1 MLAKIYSLAWLIV
14 AGLVTNICHSD
25 EVTGIHSHNDD
36 VICSGCAR
44 PVPASVI
51 ELVKAANRSLKLGQ
65 LLCQCRS
72 PDFLL
77 EVIEKQVQCVSY

>member
-1 MLAKIYSLAWLIV
+1 MCIIYFVTVCIIYFVIV
-14 AGLVTNICHSD
+14 CIILMRLLSYNC
-25 EVTGIHSHNDD
+25 DD

-77 EVIEKQVQCVSY
+77 EVIEKQVQCVCLS

>member
-1 MLAKIYSLAWLIV
+1 MRLLSY
-14 AGLVTNICHSD
+14 NC
-25 EVTGIHSHNDD
+25 DD

-77 EVIEKQVQCVSY
+77 EVIEKQVLCVSLNLHCVVVTGLLSCVQLIL